1 MSLKIR
7 LTLLY
12 ISIFGGIMILFS
24 VAIFGLATVVL
35 LQQLDATL
43 ERTWFDVQRVT
54 RVSGQGELEM
64 ITDLSLDSS
73 VFVQAWDR
81 SGNLIANSFTTNQLL
96 RPLDPVGLQSAF
108 PVFRESQIDDVAL
121 RVLSVPVEVGGRP
134 SGTVQIGVSMTEVNT
149 ARQTLLG
156 TLSVASIISIVFAGL
171 IGWLSTRQSLAP
183 LEAATRAALQITQ
196 TVDISRR
203 IPQSGPSEN
212 EVGQLVQAF
221 NLNLDRLERLIE
233 TQRRFVADVGHE
245 LRTPLTVIKG
255 NVDLMRRIQETDEE
269 SLESIE
275 GEVDR
280 LTRLVG
286 DLMLLAQAEA
296 GKMPIANALVDL
308 DTVLLDVFRQMKV
321 LAGDHIDLQIGAID
335 QVLVCGDRDRLKQVF
350 LNLISNGIKYTP
362 KGGEVVV
369 SLGKVGKQAQLTVSD
384 NGPGIPADDLPHV
397 FERFYRAEKSRVRSR
412 DGKGFGLGLSIAYW
426 IVKNHDGQIDV
437 SSTMGKGTTF
447 SVHLPLSDGNC
458 LEG

>member
-1 MSLKIR
+1 
-7 LTLLY
+7 
-12 ISIFGGIMILFS
+12 MILFS
-24 VAIFGLATVVL
+24 AAIFGLATVVL

-43 ERTWFDVQRVT
+43 ERTWMDVQRVT
-54 RVSGQGELEM
+54 RVSAQGELEM
-64 ITDLSLDSS
+64 TTDLSLDSS

-81 SGNLIANSFTTNQLL
+81 SGTLIANSFTTNQLL
-96 RPLDPVGLQSAF
+96 RPLDPVGLLSSV
-108 PVFRESQIDDVAL
+108 PVYRESDIDGVAL
-121 RVLSVPVEVGGRP
+121 RVLSVPVEVGDRA
-134 SGTVQIGVSMTEVNT
+134 SGTVQIGVSMTEVN
-149 ARQTLLG
+149 AVRQTFLA

-183 LEAATRAALQITQ
+183 LDAATRAALEITQ
-196 TVDISRR
+196 TIDISRR
-203 IPQSGPSEN
+203 IPQSGPSVN

-221 NLNLDRLERLIE
+221 NMNLDRLERLIE

-255 NVDLMRRIQETDEE
+255 NVDLMRRIEETDEE

-275 GEVDR
+275 SEVDR

-296 GKMPIANALVDL
+296 GKMPIENTLVDL

-321 LAGDHIDLQIGAID
+321 LAGERIKLEIGSID
-335 QVLVCGDRDRLKQVF
+335 QVLVCGDRDRLKQVL
-350 LNLISNGIKYTP
+350 LNLISNGIKYAP
-362 KGGEVVV
+362 KGGEVVI
-369 SLGKVGKQAQLTVSD
+369 SLGKVGQQAHLTVVD
-384 NGPGIPADDLPHV
+384 NGPGIPPADLPHV

-426 IVKNHDGQIDV
+426 IIKNHDGQIDV
-437 SSTMGKGTTF
+437 TSTMGEGTTF
-447 SVHLPLSDGNC
+447 SVHLPLSEGNC
-458 LEG
+458 EDGLSGS